1 MRRNKWGHVVNNFH
15 EKVRIWAPL
24 VSQQI
29 PLKST
34 VEEELARCMF
44 CGEMLTYHR
53 SDVQTCAA
61 DNFWN
66 L

>member
-1 MRRNKWGHVVNNFH
+1 MGPVVKNFP
-15 EKVRIWAPL
+15 EKVRIWAL
-24 VSQQI
+24 FVSQQI

-53 SDVQTCAA
+53 LTVTCG
-61 DNFWN
+61 F
-66 L
+66 

>member
-1 MRRNKWGHVVNNFH
+1 MLNLKARFTEEEEMRHVVNNFH

-29 PLKST
+29 PLKSI

-53 SDVQTCAA
+53 SDVQT
-61 DNFWN
+61 
-66 L
+66 

>member
-1 MRRNKWGHVVNNFH
+1 MLNLKARFTEEEEMGHVVNNFH

-34 VEEELARCMF
+34 VEEELARGML

-53 SDVQTCAA
+53 SDVQT
-61 DNFWN
+61 
-66 L
+66 

>member
-1 MRRNKWGHVVNNFH
+1 MLNLKARFTEEEEMGACRKSFP
-15 EKVRIWAPL
+15 PL

-53 SDVQTCAA
+53 SDVQT
-61 DNFWN
+61 
-66 L
+66 

>member
-1 MRRNKWGHVVNNFH
+1 MLNLKVRFTEEEEMGHVVNNFH

-34 VEEELARCMF
+34 VEEKLARCMF

-53 SDVQTCAA
+53 SDV
-61 DNFWN
+61 
-66 L
+66 